1 MNAPR
6 HRDVSR
12 EFLGALPLP
21 QASWRAR
28 SGWWLLLNLLRIPG
42 AVQLLRRL
50 RSRA

>member
-1 MNAPR
+1 MNAPP

-21 QASWRAR
+21 QASRRAL

-50 RSRA
+50 RGRA